1 MKCNN
6 TDLYDIVSGLKGKIV
21 SLYSLAT
28 WKNGLPFKKIDFS
41 NYGKPIIKISELNN
55 GITQSTAYTNQDFDR
70 DVYLTKGD
78 LVFSWSGNPDTS
90 IDVFR
95 YTLQDGWLNQH
106 IFKVTANDD
115 IVLKDY
121 LFYILKWLKPIFK
134 EIARNKQTTGL
145 GHVTVADLKAINIVV
160 PDFDL
165 QRKIIR
171 VLKPIDDK
179 IELNKAIN
187 HNLQQQAHN
196 IFKAKF
202 TNNPNLGSIE
212 KIPLAQLCSVITKGT
227 TPTTLGKQFIK
238 NGINFIKAESILDN
252 HTIDKSKF
260 NFIDE
265 ETNILLKRSIIHSG
279 DIVFTIA
286 GTLGRFAL
294 VSENIIPANTNQAVA
309 IIRADRSKILP
320 EYLYSCF
327 IGEWHIDYY
336 SKRVQQAVQ
345 ANLSLSTI
353 KSLPIPLL
361 KNNEMEDY
369 LRIIQPIFE
378 TIKANNHQNETLLN
392 LRNTLLPRLMSGE
405 IDVSEVDI

>member
-1 MKCNN
+1 MKCN
-6 TDLYDIVSGLKGKIV
+6 LSDICSFVNEKISLSELTKDTYISTENMLTNRGGITVANALPSIAQTQAFKAGDVLVSNIRP
-21 SLYSLAT
+21 Y
-28 WKNGLPFKKIDFS
+28 FKKIWHATFNGGCS
-41 NYGKPIIKISELNN
+41 N
-55 GITQSTAYTNQDFDR
+55 
-70 DVYLTKGD
+70 DV
-78 LVFSWSGNPDTS
+78 LVFRAKES
-90 IDVFR
+90 IDSDFLYYVLADDAFFNYATGTSKGTKMPR
-95 YTLQDGWLNQH
+95 GDKSAIMQYGVPNIALSLQTRIAH
-106 IFKVTANDD
+106 I
-115 IVLKDY
+115 
-121 LFYILKWLKPIFK
+121 
-134 EIARNKQTTGL
+134 
-145 GHVTVADLKAINIVV
+145 
-160 PDFDL
+160 
-165 QRKIIR
+165 
-171 VLKPIDDK
+171 LKPIDNK
-179 IELNKAIN
+179 ISLNNAIN
-187 HNLQQQAHN
+187 HNLEQQAHN

-202 TNNPNLGSIE
+202 INNPNLGSIE

-265 ETNILLKRSIIHSG
+265 ETNILLKRSSIHSG

-286 GTLGRFAL
+286 GPLGRFAL

-353 KSLPIPLL
+353 KSLPIPLI